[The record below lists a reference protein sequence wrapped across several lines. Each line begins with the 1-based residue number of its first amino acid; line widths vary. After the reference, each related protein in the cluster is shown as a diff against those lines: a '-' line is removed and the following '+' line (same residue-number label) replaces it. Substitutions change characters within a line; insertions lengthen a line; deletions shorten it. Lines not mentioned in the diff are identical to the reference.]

1 MQVLCREEKRNH
13 KMVVEYEILNKN
25 PFNLSWM
32 LKWEEFSK
40 WSSCALQAV
49 PENDNTNSI

>member
-13 KMVVEYEILNKN
+13 KMVVEHETLNKN

-32 LKWEEFSK
+32 LKWEELSK
-40 WSSCALQAV
+40 WSLCALQAV
-49 PENDNTNSI
+49 SENDNADSI